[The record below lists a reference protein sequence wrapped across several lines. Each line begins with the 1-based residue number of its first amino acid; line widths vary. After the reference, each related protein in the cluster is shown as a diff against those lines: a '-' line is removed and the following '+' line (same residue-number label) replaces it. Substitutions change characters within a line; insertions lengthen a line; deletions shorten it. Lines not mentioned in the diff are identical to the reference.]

1 MGKLSSCSYS
11 VEVFFLQYCVLQF
24 RLLDGVGY
32 GHDESTK
39 THVALAGL
47 ARAGVLSDAASC
59 CSKTLHGEQV
69 STGFPQLCIHTARGR
84 GPHQGR
90 CLLSSSSQ
98 YLPGLGIAKMRCL
111 SKFQ

>member
-11 VEVFFLQYCVLQF
+11 VEVFFLQCCVLQF
-24 RLLDGVGY
+24 RLLDGVDY
-32 GHDESTK
+32 GHGESMK

-47 ARAGVLSDAASC
+47 AGAGVLPDAVPC
-59 CSKTLHGEQV
+59 CSKTLHWEQV
-69 STGFPQLCIHTARGR
+69 STGFPQLSIHTARGR
-84 GPHQGR
+84 DLHQGK

-98 YLPGLGIAKMRCL
+98 YLTGLRIAKMRCL